1 MTELAEGLELTAS
14 EQLTV
19 GGLAGSN
26 LKSLNRGSSEY
37 TVTKQRV

>member
-26 LKSLNRGSSEY
+26 LKGKRE
-37 TVTKQRV
+37 KI